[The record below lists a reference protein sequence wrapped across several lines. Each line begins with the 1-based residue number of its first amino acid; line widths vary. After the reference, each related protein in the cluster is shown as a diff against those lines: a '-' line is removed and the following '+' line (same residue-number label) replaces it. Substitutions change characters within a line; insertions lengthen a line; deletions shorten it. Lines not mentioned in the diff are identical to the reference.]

1 MGVIMTMG
9 KVMVL
14 LKMIMLLMSAS
25 VVHAHSLLY

>member
-25 VVHAHSLLY
+25 VVHVHSLLY

>member
-1 MGVIMTMG
+1 MTMG

-25 VVHAHSLLY
+25 VVHADSLLY